1 MPVKSRECMAVGVEP
16 PETMGQ
22 GMPAARSFSAAP
34 TIAWRSCSAT
44 AAMPSGV
51 LS

>member
-1 MPVKSRECMAVGVEP
+1 MPVKSRECIAVGVEP
-16 PETMGQ
+16 AETIGQ

>member
-1 MPVKSRECMAVGVEP
+1 MPVKSRDSIAVGVEP

-22 GMPAARSFSAAP
+22 GMPAARSFSAAV
-34 TIAWRSCSAT
+34 TIATRSCSAM

-51 LS
+51 LW